1 MDETGIAMGVIG
13 CSLIVVP
20 HGTADQYLQQPGNQ
34 NWVSIL
40 ETINGIN
47 KAFPP
52 FLIFKGQH
60 HQYQWYPQDAPVEW
74 QFAVSENGWTN
85 KELALGWLKEHFEP
99 MARPVPSDAY

>member
-1 MDETGIAMGVIG
+1 MYGTGIAMGVIG

-20 HGTADQYLQQPGNQ
+20 CGTADQYLRQLGNQ

-47 KAFPP
+47 KVFPL

-60 HQYQWYPQDAPVEW
+60 HQC
-74 QFAVSENGWTN
+74 
-85 KELALGWLKEHFEP
+85 
-99 MARPVPSDAY
+99 